1 MIVLLY
7 FYNQAVTNKNIL
19 MILLSLL
26 LSKLCLFIQIQTIQR
41 LKEERDN
48 NLQQNQQMQRELVL
62 YIELFPFDIIISY
75 HIFC

>member
-1 MIVLLY
+1 
-7 FYNQAVTNKNIL
+7 

-62 YIELFPFDIIISY
+62 YIKLFPFDIIISY
-75 HIFC
+75 NIFC